1 MCAGACREKL
11 LCTTF
16 ILPPRFLT
24 HSVSLKAPRMPCKNW
39 APSLFLEDAKSPSAA
54 PLLWLLPLFFLSLL
68 FFFKRLFVC
77 ASPSLEHGNP
87 RLCESCVR
95 SEVTHCPLV
104 HAPPPPHISCS
115 LAIPQLSIAA
125 ALLLSVVQVENRGVW
140 CGGGGAGL

>member
-1 MCAGACREKL
+1 MSQLVPGGRKE
-11 LCTTF
+11 
-16 ILPPRFLT
+16 P
-24 HSVSLKAPRMPCKNW
+24 VS
-39 APSLFLEDAKSPSAA
+39 SAA
-54 PLLWLLPLFFLSLL
+54 AVAPPPFFSFSS

-77 ASPSLEHGNP
+77 ASPSLEHENP

-125 ALLLSVVQVENRGVW
+125 ALLLSVVQVENRGV
-140 CGGGGAGL
+140 